1 MLLRLVFHFYIE
13 NVRKR
18 KKTETCEFDM
28 KGNNVEKWEDIK
40 TDGQTDEHTNRMWD
54 IMKLSVPFSEKC
66 GGFFFGGGGIVLFS
80 FLGGGS
86 IPIKIITWGAN
97 SQKKM

>member
-1 MLLRLVFHFYIE
+1 
-13 NVRKR
+13 
-18 KKTETCEFDM
+18 M

-66 GGFFFGGGGIVLFS
+66 GGFFLGGGLCCFL

-86 IPIKIITWGAN
+86 IPIKINTWGAN
-97 SQKKM
+97 SQKKL